1 MGSTSDIRKG
11 LVINYK
17 GELVKIIEFLHIKT
31 ARGGTKIRTKMKN
44 IRSGQVID
52 NTFRS
57 GEKIETVR
65 LEAKAMQYLYHDGL
79 NYIFMDNNTY
89 EQIPISEE
97 IIAESAQYLK
107 ENEILKVL
115 FNGDNPIDLELPIFV
130 ELKVIKTDPGIKG
143 DTVSGGTKPA
153 TLETDYVVNV
163 PLFINEGDILR
174 IDTRDGNYSERVN

>member
-1 MGSTSDIRKG
+1 LGSTSDIRKG

-17 GELVKIIEFLHIKT
+17 GELVKIVEFLHIKT
-31 ARGGTKIRTKMKN
+31 ARGGAKIRTKMKN

-97 IIAESAQYLK
+97 VIAKSAQYLK